1 MEYLIDADWSID
13 FLAGRPS
20 ADVLFP
26 ILRQGGIAASIITSI
41 ELYTGAYGAH
51 DPKRAAQELRVFL
64 RVVKVLPV
72 SHRVMLT
79 TARLRHELLSAK
91 APIAHRAYDMIVA
104 ATALTH
110 GLTLVTS
117 NIRDYQDIP
126 GLKLLHSRGAQ
137 R

>member
-1 MEYLIDADWSID
+1 MSCSPHYAR
-13 FLAGRPS
+13 A
-20 ADVLFP
+20 VL
-26 ILRQGGIAASIITSI
+26 RRSIITSV
-41 ELYTGAYGAH
+41 ELYTGVYGH
-51 DPKRAAQELRVFL
+51 RDPKRAARELRVFL

-79 TARLRHELLSAK
+79 TARLRHELLSVK

-110 GLTLVTS
+110 DLTLVTS

-126 GLKLLHSRGAQ
+126 VLKLLHSRGAQ